1 MMPIV
6 FRVSRSSSSLLDL
19 AKTLFG
25 VSLLSVGLSAC
36 VSSGD
41 LRSTAQTRPVAE
53 YASNITLPEQ
63 GGQWPT
69 MDWPTSIGG
78 RALQLLVDEAL
89 ATNPSLQ
96 VTAARI
102 AAAQALAEV
111 TRAAA
116 APSIGGSLT
125 STYQRYTE
133 NGIIPPP
140 LRGTFRSD
148 NQLALSFSYDLD
160 FWGRHAA
167 ELRAVLAQG
176 KAVEAEQYSA
186 RLMLASAV
194 AHSWVLMHRQVQQL
208 DLISRQQAVRLQ
220 LNALTA
226 RRIAVGLDNQSD
238 HQIAQVQLQNLRTEQ
253 AQWQEALALSRNQLA
268 ALLGQGPD
276 RGLSIALPQVAPL
289 TVLPLPDALPLA
301 LLGRRP
307 DIVAARWRIEALQ
320 SEIDTARIDF
330 YPNINLAAFAG
341 LSSLGLTNL
350 ISSGS
355 AIAGIGPAI
364 RLPIFEGGTLRARL
378 KGKIAGYD
386 NAVALYNQTLTDALH
401 DVADQVQSL
410 RGAAQQQE
418 HQRLAVQAASNVL
431 GLSEQRQRVGTA
443 NQLQV
448 LASEAVLLQQRRTAL
463 DASLRLNDL
472 RISLIKALG
481 GGFDAAFSDLA
492 VPATPSSEIPPIV
505 KAAS

>member
-1 MMPIV
+1 MMTIF
-6 FRVSRSSSSLLDL
+6 FRNFSAL
-19 AKTLFG
+19 AVLART
-25 VSLLSVGLSAC
+25 LLSAALLSAGLSAC

-41 LRSTAQTRPVAE
+41 IRSTARSRSPAE
-53 YASNITLPEQ
+53 LASAITLPGQ
-63 GGQWPT
+63 GGQWPA
-69 MDWPTSIGG
+69 MDWPTSLGG
-78 RALQLLVDEAL
+78 PALQSLVDEAL
-89 ATNPSLQ
+89 ATNPTLQ
-96 VTAARI
+96 VSATRI
-102 AAAQALAEV
+102 AAAQALADA

-116 APSIGGSLT
+116 GPAVGGSFT

-133 NGIIPPP
+133 NGIVPPP
-140 LRGTFRSD
+140 LAGALRSD
-148 NQLALSFSYDLD
+148 NQLAMSLSYDLD

-176 KAVEAEQYSA
+176 KAIEAEQYSA

-194 AHSWVLMHRQVQQL
+194 ARSWLGMHRQVEQL
-208 DLISRQQAVRLQ
+208 DLIARQQAVRLQ
-220 LNALTA
+220 LDDLTA
-226 RRIAVGLDNQSD
+226 RRIAAGLDNQSD
-238 HQIAQVQLQNLRTEQ
+238 KQIGQVQLQNLRTEQ

-276 RGLSIALPQVAPL
+276 RGLTIALPQIMPVTAR
-289 TVLPLPDALPLA
+289 PLPDALPLA
-301 LLGRRP
+301 LLGRRA
-307 DIVAARWRIEALQ
+307 DIVAARWHVEALQ
-320 SEIDTARIDF
+320 GEIDTARTDF

-341 LSSLGLTNL
+341 LSSLGLPNL

-364 RLPIFEGGTLRARL
+364 RLPIFEGGALRARL

-386 NAVALYNQTLTDALH
+386 AAVATYNQTLTDALH

-410 RGAAQQQE
+410 RGAALQQE
-418 HQRLAVQAASNVL
+418 HQRLAVQAAGNVL
-431 GLSEQRQRVGTA
+431 RLSEQRQRVGTA

-448 LASEAVLLQQRRTAL
+448 LASEAALLQQRRTEL
-463 DASLRLNDL
+463 DVSLRLSDL

-481 GGFDAAFSDLA
+481 GGFDAAASGLVA
-492 VPATPSSEIPPIV
+492 PVVPSSEIPLIV

>member
-6 FRVSRSSSSLLDL
+6 PRVPSTLLDF
-19 AKTLFG
+19 ART
-25 VSLLSVGLSAC
+25 LLSVGLLAAGLSAC

-41 LRSTAQTRPVAE
+41 IRSTAQTRSPE
-53 YASNITLPEQ
+53 DLASRITLPGQ
-63 GGQWPT
+63 GGQWPAI
-69 MDWPTSIGG
+69 DWPTSLGG
-78 RALQLLVDEAL
+78 PALQLLVDEAL
-89 ATNPSLQ
+89 ATNPTLQ
-96 VTAARI
+96 MSAARI
-102 AAAQALAEV
+102 AAAQALADA

-116 APSIGGSLT
+116 GPTVGGSFT

-140 LRGTFRSD
+140 LAGAMRSD
-148 NQLALSFSYDLD
+148 NQLALSVSYDLD

-194 AHSWVLMHRQVQQL
+194 AHSWMQMHRQVQQL
-208 DLISRQQAVRLQ
+208 ALIARQQAVRLQ
-220 LNALTA
+220 LNDLTA
-226 RRIAVGLDNQSD
+226 RRIAAGLDNQSD
-238 HQIAQVQLQNLRTEQ
+238 NQMAQLQLQNLRTEQ

-276 RGLSIALPQVAPL
+276 RGLSIALPEVAPL
-289 TVLPLPDALPLA
+289 AALPLPDALPLA
-301 LLGRRP
+301 LLGRRA
-307 DIVAARWRIEALQ
+307 DIVAARWHVEALQ
-320 SEIDTARIDF
+320 GEIESARIDF

-341 LSSLGLTNL
+341 LSSLGLPNL
-350 ISSGS
+350 INSGS

-364 RLPIFEGGTLRARL
+364 RLPIFEGGALRARL
-378 KGKIAGYD
+378 KGKVAGYD
-386 NAVALYNQTLTDALH
+386 SAVATYNQTLTDALH

-410 RGAAQQQE
+410 RSAAQQQE
-418 HQRLAVQAASNVL
+418 HQRLAVQAASTVL
-431 GLSEQRQRVGTA
+431 QLSEQRQRVGTA

-448 LASEAVLLQQRRTAL
+448 LASEAALLQQRRTEL
-463 DASLRLNDL
+463 DASVRLSDL
-472 RISLIKALG
+472 RVSLIKALG
-481 GGFDAAFSDLA
+481 GGFDATASGLA
-492 VPATPSSEIPPIV
+492 VPVSPSSEISPTV

>member
-1 MMPIV
+1 MIPIAP
-6 FRVSRSSSSLLDL
+6 RVSFPLSIVAR
-19 AKTLFG
+19 T
-25 VSLLSVGLSAC
+25 LLSAALVSAGLSAC

-41 LRSTAQTRPVAE
+41 IRSAAQTRSPADL
-53 YASNITLPEQ
+53 ASVITLQGQ
-63 GGQWPT
+63 GGQWPAI
-69 MDWPTSIGG
+69 DWPASIGG
-78 RALQLLVDEAL
+78 PALQSLVDEAL
-89 ATNPSLQ
+89 AANPTLQ
-96 VTAARI
+96 ASAARI
-102 AAAQALAEV
+102 AAAQALAEA

-116 APSIGGSLT
+116 GPTVGGSFT

-140 LRGTFRSD
+140 LAGAFRSD
-148 NQLALSFSYDLD
+148 NQLALNVSYDLD

-194 AHSWVLMHRQVQQL
+194 AHSWMLMSRQVQQL
-208 DLISRQQAVRLQ
+208 DLIARQQAVRLK
-220 LNALTA
+220 LDDLTA
-226 RRIAVGLDNQSD
+226 RRIAAGLDNQSD
-238 HQIAQVQLQNLRTEQ
+238 NQIGQVQLQNLRTEQ

-276 RGLSIALPQVAPL
+276 RGLSIALPELVPPAA
-289 TVLPLPDALPLA
+289 LPLPDALPLA
-301 LLGRRP
+301 LLGRRA
-307 DIVAARWRIEALQ
+307 DIVAARWHVEALQ
-320 SEIDTARIDF
+320 GEIDTARTAF
-330 YPNINLAAFAG
+330 YPDINLAAFVG
-341 LSSLGLTNL
+341 LSSLGLPNL

-355 AIAGIGPAI
+355 TIAGVGPAI
-364 RLPIFEGGTLRARL
+364 RLPIFEGGALRARL
-378 KGKIAGYD
+378 KGKVAGYD
-386 NAVALYNQTLTDALH
+386 SAVATYNQTLTDALH
-401 DVADQVQSL
+401 EVADQVQSL

-431 GLSEQRQRVGTA
+431 RLSEQRRRVGTG

-448 LASEAVLLQQRRTAL
+448 LASEAALLQQRRTEL
-463 DASLRLNDL
+463 DASLRFSDL

-481 GGFDAAFSDLA
+481 GGFDAVTSGLV
-492 VPATPSSEIPPIV
+492 VPATPSSETPPTV

>member
-1 MMPIV
+1 MMPI
-6 FRVSRSSSSLLDL
+6 FPRAFDTLIRF
-19 AKTLFG
+19 AKTLL
-25 VSLLSVGLSAC
+25 SSALLAAGLSAC

-41 LRSTAQTRPVAE
+41 IRSTAHIRSPAE
-53 YASNITLPEQ
+53 LSSAIALPAQ
-63 GGQWPT
+63 GGQWPAI
-69 MDWPTSIGG
+69 DWPTSIGG
-78 RALQLLVDEAL
+78 PALQSLVDEAL
-89 ATNPSLQ
+89 AANPTLQ
-96 VTAARI
+96 ISAARI
-102 AAAQALAEV
+102 AAAQALADA

-116 APSIGGSLT
+116 GPTVGGSFI

-140 LRGTFRSD
+140 LAGALRSD
-148 NQLALSFSYDLD
+148 NQLALSVSYDLD

-194 AHSWVLMHRQVQQL
+194 AHSWMQMHRQVQQL
-208 DLISRQQAVRLQ
+208 DLIARQQTVRLK
-220 LNALTA
+220 LNDLTV
-226 RRIAVGLDNQSD
+226 RRIAAGLDNQSD
-238 HQIAQVQLQNLRTEQ
+238 NQIAQVQLQNLRTEQ

-276 RGLSIALPQVAPL
+276 RGLSIALPDVAPL
-289 TVLPLPDALPLA
+289 AELPLPDALPLA
-301 LLGRRP
+301 LLGRRA
-307 DIVAARWRIEALQ
+307 DIVAARWYVEALQ
-320 SEIDTARIDF
+320 GDIDTARTDF
-330 YPNINLAAFAG
+330 YPNINLSAFAG
-341 LSSLGLTNL
+341 LSSLGLSNL

-355 AIAGIGPAI
+355 AIAGVGPAI
-364 RLPIFEGGTLRARL
+364 RLPIFEGGSLRARL
-378 KGKIAGYD
+378 KGKVATYD
-386 NAVALYNQTLTDALH
+386 RAVATYNQTLTDALH

-410 RGAAQQQE
+410 RGAEQQQE

-431 GLSEQRQRVGTA
+431 RLSEQRQRVGTV

-448 LASEAVLLQQRRTAL
+448 LASEAVLLQQRRTEL
-463 DASLRLNDL
+463 DASLRMSDL

-481 GGFDAAFSDLA
+481 GGFNATASGLV
-492 VPATPSSEIPPIV
+492 VPVTSSPEILPTV

>member
-6 FRVSRSSSSLLDL
+6 SRVSFPLLDL
-19 AKTLFG
+19 AKTLLSVG
-25 VSLLSVGLSAC
+25 LLSVGLSAC

-41 LRSTAQTRPVAE
+41 IRSTAQTRSPAE
-53 YASNITLPEQ
+53 FASSITLPGQ
-63 GGQWPT
+63 GGQWPA

-78 RALQLLVDEAL
+78 HALQLLVDEAL

-96 VTAARI
+96 VSAARI
-102 AAAQALAEV
+102 AAAQALADV

-116 APSIGGSLT
+116 APSIGGSFT

-140 LRGTFRSD
+140 LAGSFRSD

-176 KAVEAEQYSA
+176 KTVEAEQYSA

-194 AHSWVLMHRQVQQL
+194 AHSWMQMHRQVQQL
-208 DLISRQQAVRLQ
+208 DLIGRQQAVRLQ
-220 LNALTA
+220 LNDLTA
-226 RRIAVGLDNQSD
+226 RRIAAGLDNQSD
-238 HQIAQVQLQNLRTEQ
+238 NQIAQAQLQNLRTEQ

-276 RGLSIALPQVAPL
+276 RGLSIALPEVAPL
-289 TVLPLPDALPLA
+289 TALPLPDALPLA
-301 LLGRRP
+301 LLGRRA
-307 DIVAARWRIEALQ
+307 DIVAARWHVEALQ
-320 SEIDTARIDF
+320 GEIDTARIDF

-341 LSSLGLTNL
+341 LSSLGLPNL

-386 NAVALYNQTLTDALH
+386 SAVALYNQTLIDALH

-410 RGAAQQQE
+410 RGAAQQQA
-418 HQRLAVQAASNVL
+418 HQRLAVQAAGNVL
-431 GLSEQRQRVGTA
+431 ILSEQRQRVGTA

-448 LASEAVLLQQRRTAL
+448 LASEAALLQQRRTEL
-463 DASLRLNDL
+463 DATVRLSDL

-481 GGFDAAFSDLA
+481 GGFDAAANGLV
-492 VPATPSSEIPPIV
+492 VPVTPSSEISPTV